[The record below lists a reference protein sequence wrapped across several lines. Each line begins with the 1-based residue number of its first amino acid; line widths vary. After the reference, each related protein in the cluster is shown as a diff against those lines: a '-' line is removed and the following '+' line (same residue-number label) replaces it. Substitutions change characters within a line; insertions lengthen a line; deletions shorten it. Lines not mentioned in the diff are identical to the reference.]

1 MEEGKDPQEDQ
12 SNMYSRQ
19 FSANGRATIKEG
31 WGEKESGQKIF
42 GHYNWRRRWFRLTAK
57 GHIILFSYYTK
68 PTDSNAKG
76 EVMLNQEYTARELE
90 MGEKSKPNCFA
101 LGPLTDSSALRT
113 YYVSCDSED
122 DKVDWITTL
131 NCVIEGVLE
140 KVLKRKSTYRAQS
153 TRKDK
158 GRRVTYPPP
167 QLSSKGDT
175 FSYQRFKWR
184 MDQWKLLCREVSEGK
199 WKKCDTK
206 NGISI
211 ARQSFRDSDLAVIK
225 IESVF
230 NVPKQ
235 FIYEYLQRALRP
247 GGKEFL
253 ERISWATLLAQGGG
267 LCLLI
272 VVRDVV
278 FVDGQRR
285 DAYYR
290 NDPSNLIS
298 YSEAKQYC
306 KGSKDKGRRVTYPPP
321 QLSSKGDTFSYQR
334 FKWRMDQWKLLC
346 REVSEGKWKKCDT
359 KNGISI
365 ARQSFRDSDLAVI
378 KIESVFNA
386 PKQLIY
392 EYLQRALRPGG
403 KEFLERISWATLLAQ
418 GGGLCLLIVVR
429 DVVFVDGQRRDAY
442 YRNDPKFQTIT
453 EVVRND
459 YDVPLPGMKKRDVCL
474 AKMWLPDF
482 ITSDGTA
489 GLLVMSVKHPSSKSI
504 KSMILQM
511 AFTPE
516 HDSSNGVT
524 SDHDSLFNRVKI
536 LKQVALDM
544 ERAFIDVSGMV
555 LYDQEGENGE
565 MCTRAVVVIQVDL
578 QSALQN
584 MLRGAFKSGL
594 LKRGIRN
601 GFSYFSS
608 CLNAYKEMLMI

>member
-247 GGKEFL
+247 GGKFDFIFRGETVLQRIEGIFL
-253 ERISWATLLAQGGG
+253 VYNFKVLEKVLKRKSTYRAQST
-267 LCLLI
+267 
-272 VVRDVV
+272 R
-278 FVDGQRR
+278 
-285 DAYYR
+285 
-290 NDPSNLIS
+290 
-298 YSEAKQYC
+298 
-306 KGSKDKGRRVTYPPP
+306 KDKGRRVTYPPP

-403 KEFLERISWATLLAQ
+403 KFDFIFRGETVLQRIEE
-418 GGGLCLLIVVR
+418 
-429 DVVFVDGQRRDAY
+429 
-442 YRNDPKFQTIT
+442 FQTIT

-504 KSMILQM
+504 K
-511 AFTPE
+511 
-516 HDSSNGVT
+516 
-524 SDHDSLFNRVKI
+524 
-536 LKQVALDM
+536 DM